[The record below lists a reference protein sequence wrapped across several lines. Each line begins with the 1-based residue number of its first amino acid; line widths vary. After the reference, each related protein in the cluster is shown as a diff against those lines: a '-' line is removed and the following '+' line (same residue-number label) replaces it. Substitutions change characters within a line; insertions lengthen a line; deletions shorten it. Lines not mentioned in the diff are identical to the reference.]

1 MAGQQILDDASMEQ
15 FRFNFRGDL
24 IRPGEPDYD
33 RARLVSNGLI
43 DRTPAL
49 IARCTGTADVA
60 AAVNFARERGL
71 LVAVRGGG
79 HSVAGF
85 STCDDGIV
93 IDLSRMRGVRVDPA
107 SATARAQGGA
117 TWGDFDRE
125 TQVFGL
131 ATPGGVVSTTG
142 IGGLTTG
149 GGFGMLSPKHGLSCD
164 NVISTDVVTADGQVL
179 VANERENAD
188 LFWGLRGGGGN
199 FGIVTSFEFRLHPVR
214 ELHIGL
220 ILHPP
225 EVGLEL
231 LRFYRDYALE
241 APADLA
247 LLGVFMTVPAEPPM
261 PIFPPE
267 LLGKKVVAFLGAWP
281 GPAEEA
287 EKAFQPLRNFGTP
300 AFELVLPMPYTM
312 VQQIQDEDSPFGSY
326 WYWKSAYVKE
336 LPNELLELLA
346 SRAPTAPSPGTQ
358 VMVTRL
364 GGAISEVPEDA
375 TAFPLRDAGYFV
387 QMDSTWTDAAD
398 TEENIAW
405 TRGLH
410 EAVSPFAMDRVYVNF
425 IGDEGADRVAKAY
438 GPEKYARL
446 VALKKKYDPNN
457 LFRMNQNINPNG
469 GA

>member
-1 MAGQQILDDASMEQ
+1 MAVSQIVDDASIEQ
-15 FRFNFRGDL
+15 LRFNFRGEL
-24 IRPGEPDYD
+24 IRPGEPSYEQ
-33 RARLVSNGLI
+33 ARLVSNGLI
-43 DRTPAL
+43 DRRPAL
-49 IARCTGTADVA
+49 IARCSGTADVQ
-60 AAVNFARERGL
+60 AAVNFARDRGL

-93 IDLSRMRGVRVDPA
+93 IDLSRMRGVRVDA
-107 SATARAQGGA
+107 AANTARAQGGA

-164 NVISTDVVTADGQVL
+164 NLISADVITADGRVV
-179 VANERENAD
+179 VANANENAD

-199 FGIVTSFEFRLHPVR
+199 FGIVTSFEFNLHPLPELHLAMILHPV
-214 ELHIGL
+214 ETGL
-220 ILHPP
+220 D
-225 EVGLEL
+225 L
-231 LRFYRDYALE
+231 LRFYRDYGLE
-241 APADLA
+241 APADLT
-247 LLGVFMTVPAEPPM
+247 LLCVFTTIPAEPPM

-267 LLGKKVVAFLGAWP
+267 VLGKKMVALFGVWP
-281 GPAEEA
+281 GPADEA
-287 EKAFQPLRNFGTP
+287 EKAFQPMRNFGTP

-312 VQQIQDEDSPFGSY
+312 AQTIQDEDAPFGSN

-336 LPNELLELLA
+336 LSNDLLATIA

-364 GGAISEVPEDA
+364 GGAISAVPDEE

-387 QMDSTWTDAAD
+387 QMDSTWTDPAD
-398 TEENIAW
+398 TDENIAW
-405 TRGLH
+405 TRGIH

-446 VALKKKYDPNN
+446 VALKKKYDPAN
-457 LFRMNQNINPNG
+457 LFRLNQNISPE
-469 GA
+469 